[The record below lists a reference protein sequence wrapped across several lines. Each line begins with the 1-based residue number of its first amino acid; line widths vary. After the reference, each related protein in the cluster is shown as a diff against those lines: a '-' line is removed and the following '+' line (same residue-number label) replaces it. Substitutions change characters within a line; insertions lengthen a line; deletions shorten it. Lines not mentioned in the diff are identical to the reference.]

1 MIESQEYKASFSVFD
16 NTTTAITP
24 VAPVAPIEVMDTSLP
39 QDFFSHIPDLPLQ
52 IVEVPPLSA
61 YADEPNVQGDAQV
74 TAPVTPEINAPV
86 ITDNNVHN
94 NGNTIGSEQSDNN
107 ISAASKAV
115 IEAYEAS
122 KDELGEVER
131 KPDHYLDR
139 RVKQALRT
147 SYKPDDTHYT
157 RIPVWKVWRD
167 DPLLM
172 KEFYRSEFERLGLDY
187 TQDNREYVFNCT
199 KDSPFAT
206 GFLHPKCVRLMHISE
221 RGRAIADN
229 EFGNGWYGW
238 NGKTGFLALGEE
250 YQEAY
255 LHLES
260 VVVPL
265 EQALAQ
271 SQDAAPVEDTSLADE
286 PNNLGSAVA
295 S

>member
-16 NTTTAITP
+16 NTPIATTP

-39 QDFFSHIPDLPLQ
+39 DDFFSHTPDLPLQ
-52 IVEVPPLSA
+52 LVEVPPLSA
-61 YADEPNVQGDAQV
+61 YADEPNVQGDTQV

-86 ITDNNVHN
+86 NTDNNVQDTN
-94 NGNTIGSEQSDNN
+94 ESIGSSG
-107 ISAASKAV
+107 SVTPVALAV
-115 IEAYEAS
+115 VQAYEAS
-122 KDELGEVER
+122 KDELAEVER